1 MVPGPSRSNAT
12 PSRIRAKPRSKAS
25 GWAVVAEGLGKRYG
39 DRWALRDVDLY
50 APART
55 VLAIAGPTGA
65 GKTTLLQIL
74 ASHTPPTTGYARV
87 QNDGA
92 EVLLLDEPDGL
103 DRGGRAELRSMLR
116 RCVTAAARSS
126 SRPSASSTS
135 RTSPTR
141 SCCSTAAGSSARWR
155 SRPAAAA
162 TSRAEPS
169 RFEGDCW
176 DRITATVVLVA
187 GGERQRQSV
196 GSLLRHRRQRLLEPL
211 PQLLSP
217 PLTLLLE
224 VGHEAPQCGQ
234 STM

>member
-12 PSRIRAKPRSKAS
+12 PSRIRARPRSKAS

-92 EVLLLDEPDGL
+92 EVILLDEPDGL

-116 RCVTAAARSS
+116 RCVN
-126 SRPSASSTS
+126 
-135 RTSPTR
+135 
-141 SCCSTAAGSSARWR
+141 G
-155 SRPAAAA
+155 
-162 TSRAEPS
+162 
-169 RFEGDCW
+169 GG
-176 DRITATVVLVA
+176 TVVLTAERLADVEDVA
-187 GGERQRQSV
+187 DTV
-196 GSLLRHRRQRLLEPL
+196 
-211 PQLLSP
+211 
-217 PLTLLLE
+217 LLLDSGR
-224 VGHEAPQCGQ
+224 VVRAVAVSAGRGRNLAG
-234 STM
+234 